1 MSPDTRVVERAGE
14 WWRRRWSAWLLPA
27 TTGVLVATSLPVAW
41 DAGPGLGLVLGQPQ
55 PVERPWLAVL
65 GVLLTALPLLGV
77 RRMPVAALAVSML
90 GVVVL
95 KAPPLAPT
103 PAEFALLLIVV
114 GVGAVHRVRVS
125 VPVVL
130 AVSLVSA
137 WLLRGVPPFDARVV
151 HEAVIASVLSFL
163 PCLAVGVAVR
173 SLMARTRSLDR
184 DVALLQAEVDSAS
197 ASAPSSSPVSGG
209 RGSVVQAGDLSRL
222 TPRER
227 EVLEHLASG
236 RSNAEIAA
244 ALVVSV
250 ETVRKHVS
258 QVLAKLGVRD
268 RTQAALVARGA
279 PPQDYL
285 PPAGSPSSDTTFG

>member
-1 MSPDTRVVERAGE
+1 MERAGE
-14 WWRRRWSAWLLPA
+14 WWRRRWSAWLAPVFTA
-27 TTGVLVATSLPVAW
+27 VLVATSLPVAW
-41 DAGPGLGLVLGQPQ
+41 DAGPELGLVLGQPQ

-95 KAPPLAPT
+95 KAPPLVPT
-103 PAEFALLLIVV
+103 PAEFAPLLIVV
-114 GVGAVHRVRVS
+114 GIGAAHRRRVS

-130 AVSLVSA
+130 VASLVSA
-137 WLLRGVPPFDARVV
+137 WLLRTVPPFDARAV
-151 HEAVIASVLSFL
+151 HDAVIASALSFL

-173 SLMARTRSLDR
+173 SLMARTRSLSR
-184 DVALLQAEVDSAS
+184 DVARLQAEIDSAS
-197 ASAPSSSPVSGG
+197 ASAPSSSSVPGG
-209 RGSVVQAGDLSRL
+209 PGSVVQPGDLTRL

-244 ALVVSV
+244 ELVVSV

-285 PPAGSPSSDTTFG
+285 PPAGSPPSDTTFG